1 MANFKFLTLLLA
13 FMAIAQTS
21 FSQTSNVR
29 EKFTNCAAA
38 FLNDQLVVDEYT
50 TTGKCVLS
58 KSATGTL
65 TVCTADLS
73 PEKSFPTGKLK
84 FMVGI
89 RDANTK
95 TICMY
100 SRSAIKTVDI
110 SKIMEKC
117 KAGDAIVLM
126 TMEDEYALPHN
137 EILVK

>member
-1 MANFKFLTLLLA
+1 MTNFKFLTLLLA
-13 FMAIAQTS
+13 FIAIAQTG
-21 FSQTSNVR
+21 FSQTSNVQ

-38 FLNDQLVVDEYT
+38 FLDDQLVVDEYSP
-50 TTGKCVLS
+50 TGKCVLS
-58 KSATGTL
+58 KNATGTL

-73 PEKSFPTGKLK
+73 PEKSFPTGKLR

-100 SRSAIKTVDI
+100 SKSVIKTADI

-117 KAGDAIVLM
+117 KVGDSIVLM
-126 TMEDEYALPHN
+126 TMEDEYALPHH

>member
-1 MANFKFLTLLLA
+1 MAKFKFLTLVLA
-13 FMAIAQTS
+13 FMAIAQTG
-21 FSQTSNVR
+21 FTQTANIQ

-38 FLNDQLVVDEYT
+38 FLNDQLVVDEYSP
-50 TTGKCVLS
+50 TGKCVLS
-58 KSATGTL
+58 KNATGTL

-73 PEKSFPTGKLK
+73 PEKSFPTGKLQ

-89 RDANTK
+89 RDGNTK

-100 SRSAIKTVDI
+100 SKAALKTADI

-117 KAGDAIVLM
+117 KVGDSIVLM
-126 TMEDEYALPHN
+126 TLKDEYALPHN